1 MSREK
6 LKLLLELDNEKWNF
20 QFVRE
25 TNSNLS
31 KRWTFVIT
39 NSKPYKNSPCI
50 LSLNMHGLFVTLDF
64 VCDERVFIFWIDI
77 NAL

>member
-1 MSREK
+1 MDKKHFANK
-6 LKLLLELDNEKWNF
+6 LGKNAPE
-20 QFVRE
+20 
-25 TNSNLS
+25 NSNLS

>member
-1 MSREK
+1 MKNAGLFVILFLGRKVFEK
-6 LKLLLELDNEKWNF
+6 STCFLLAG
-20 QFVRE
+20 
-25 TNSNLS
+25 LS

-64 VCDERVFIFWIDI
+64 VCDERVFIFWIVI